1 MKKLTINQWAIED
14 RPREKMMLKGAE
26 ALSDAELLAILIG
39 SGNTEESAVTLMQR
53 TLACCNNDLNRLGKW
68 EVHDFSRFKGLGPA
82 KSITI
87 MAALELGKRR
97 KLQEH
102 PEHTV
107 IRSSNDIYEIFHPLL
122 CDLTIEEFWVLLLN
136 QATHVIDKVRIS
148 RGGIDQTSA
157 DVRSVLREA
166 LLQRATQIALV
177 HNHPSGNPHPS
188 DDDRRLTQLIQK
200 GAQTMNIRMIDHV
213 PVNVYDLGLIYK
225 IDVSDSGEAVI
236 DMTLTAPNCP
246 AADFIMEDVRQKVES
261 IDGVESATVN
271 LVFEPE
277 WDKDMMSEEAK
288 LELGFL

>member
-148 RGGIDQTSA
+148 RGGISPNLSPMTLSNIFKLSSITHC
-157 DVRSVLREA
+157 RVLP
-166 LLQRATQIALV
+166 L
-177 HNHPSGNPHPS
+177 P
-188 DDDRRLTQLIQK
+188 D
-200 GAQTMNIRMIDHV
+200 
-213 PVNVYDLGLIYK
+213 GLICVA
-225 IDVSDSGEAVI
+225 IILPFPSSGSCWR
-236 DMTLTAPNCP
+236 LP
-246 AADFIMEDVRQKVES
+246 AGNNSR
-261 IDGVESATVN
+261 
-271 LVFEPE
+271 
-277 WDKDMMSEEAK
+277 
-288 LELGFL
+288 